1 MLHPG
6 DKRRLT
12 WDVLCMALL
21 FYSVINVPLQVAFE
35 DREKSCSSA
44 FLEQNWSFYV
54 DLFVDM
60 AFMSDLA
67 INMRT
72 AYWHPRLQQTLV
84 TDQKSIFLNYLKGFL
99 IIDIVGSFPVDLV
112 MLPFCTETTG
122 VNTNNL
128 LRAPKILK
136 QLRLLRALR
145 LLRVS
150 RFKRMV
156 DRIRDVLNISPGYLR
171 LLQLTFVIFIGLH
184 YDACIFYWI
193 GALYMPDPDLPDEM
207 TWHTWVSGNDNFA
220 DQLTYKK
227 NVPVKDLPADQ
238 AYLVAFYWACT
249 TVMTVGLGDVT
260 PETTLEGDFP
270 PIPPNCHIGRGAVA
284 YDLLAS

>member
-1 MLHPG
+1 
-6 DKRRLT
+6 
-12 WDVLCMALL
+12 MALL

-35 DREKSCSSA
+35 DREKSCSA
-44 FLEQNWSFYV
+44 LFAGQNWSFYV

-60 AFMSDLA
+60 AFMLDLV
-67 INMRT
+67 INLRT
-72 AYWHPRLQQTLV
+72 AFWHPKKQQTLV
-84 TDQKSIFLNYLKGFL
+84 TDQKSIFLNYVKGFF
-99 IIDIVGSFPVDLV
+99 IIDIVGSFPVDLI
-112 MLPFCTETTG
+112 MLPFCTETTSG
-122 VNTNNL
+122 ANNTNNL

-171 LLQLTFVIFIGLH
+171 LLQLSFVVFIGLH

-193 GALYMPDPDLPDEM
+193 GAIYMRDPESPDDN
-207 TWHTWVSGNDNFA
+207 TWYTWVSYNDNFA
-220 DQLTYKK
+220 HQVTFEK
-227 NVPVKDLPADQ
+227 NIPVKDLPADQ

-260 PETTLEGDFP
+260 PETTPEGDDSQP
-270 PIPPNCHIGRGAVA
+270 LDVVELQGMKRLIVVHCLPGVSIDKNM
-284 YDLLAS
+284 L